1 MDLHRTHTQSTASY
15 TDLNRLHKLKVGE
28 DRDSEANIRQVAQEF
43 ESLFIG
49 EMLKAMRSANDV
61 LADDSI
67 FNSNE
72 SKAYRDMHDQQLSV
86 TMAQG
91 RGIGMADV
99 LVRQMSE
106 MHSPRAGSNPFPGM
120 QGAAA
125 SAKND
130 IQPEQDE
137 QIEQI
142 EAQATFRRTAIQT
155 PVMPQ
160 YAVNGMNTADERM
173 STKHKA
179 AVHSYAAVSKQN
191 AAQTIKPTGNN
202 EVFNSPQEFISAM
215 MPMAQQAAEQL
226 GVEPRYL
233 VAQAALETGWG
244 KNMLRDAQGGNTF
257 NLFGIK
263 AHGWKGQS
271 AQATTSEFVK
281 GEKVKEQ
288 ADFRQ
293 YSSFEQSFNDYVSF
307 LQSNGRYKEA
317 LKVADNPEQYL
328 RELQRAGYATDPQYA
343 QKISRIA
350 QQMQDFQQ
358 TARAPTPRIA
368 ERG

>member
-1 MDLHRTHTQSTASY
+1 MELHRTHAQSTASY
-15 TDLNRLHKLKVGE
+15 TDLNRLQKLKVGE

-43 ESLFIG
+43 EALFIS

-61 LADDSI
+61 LADDSL

-72 SKAYRDMHDQQLSV
+72 SKAYRDMHDQQLAV

-99 LVRQMSE
+99 LVRQMTE
-106 MHSPRAGSNPFPGM
+106 MHQPRGGANPFPGM
-120 QGAAA
+120 QNKAADAGADTQVQAV
-125 SAKND
+125 
-130 IQPEQDE
+130 
-137 QIEQI
+137 
-142 EAQATFRRTAIQT
+142 EAQAALRRTSLQH
-155 PVMPQ
+155 PKMPQ
-160 YAVNGMNTADERM
+160 HTANEAAQAQ
-173 STKHKA
+173 HKLA
-179 AVHSYAAVSKQN
+179 AQSYAAVEQQR
-191 AAQTIKPTGNN
+191 AATATQPVIPD
-202 EVFNSPQEFISAM
+202 VFETPQQFVSAM
-215 MPMAQQAAEQL
+215 LPMAQQAAEKL

-244 KNMLRDAQGGNTF
+244 KNMLRDAQGGNTY

-263 AHGWKGQS
+263 SHGWKGES
-271 AQATTSEFVK
+271 TQATTSEFVK
-281 GEKVKEQ
+281 GAKVSEK

-293 YSSFEQSFNDYVSF
+293 YDSFAHSFNDYVNF
-307 LQSNGRYKEA
+307 IQSNSRYQEA
-317 LKVADNPEQYL
+317 LKVADNPEQYV

-350 QQMQDFQQ
+350 QQMQTIQQ
-358 TARAPTPRIA
+358 TAHASTPRIA

>member
-1 MDLHRTHTQSTASY
+1 MQLHRTQAQSSASY
-15 TDLNRLHKLKVGE
+15 TDLNRLQKLKVGE

-43 ESLFIG
+43 ESLFIS

-61 LADDSI
+61 LADDNL
-67 FNSNE
+67 FNSSE
-72 SKAYRDMHDQQLSV
+72 SKAYRDMHDQQLAV

-106 MHSPRAGSNPFPGM
+106 MHKPRGGSNPFPGM
-120 QGAAA
+120 QNKVDSIGT
-125 SAKND
+125 D
-130 IQPEQDE
+130 IQVQPV
-137 QIEQI
+137 
-142 EAQATFRRTAIQT
+142 EAQNALRRTAIQN

-160 YAVNGMNTADERM
+160 RAVHGAH
-173 STKHKA
+173 STGDAVGVKQKS
-179 AVHSYAAVSKQN
+179 AVHSYAAISQQKPV
-191 AAQTIKPTGNN
+191 QTPQQLTVDG
-202 EVFNSPQEFISAM
+202 FNTPQEFISAM
-215 MPMAQQAAEQL
+215 LPMAQQAADKL
-226 GVEPRYL
+226 GVDPRYL

-244 KNMLRDAQGGNTF
+244 KNMVRDGQGQNTF

-263 AHGWKGQS
+263 AHGWKGES
-271 AQATTSEFVK
+271 AQAATSEFVK
-281 GEKVKEQ
+281 GVKVTEK
-288 ADFRQ
+288 ADFRK
-293 YSSFEQSFNDYVSF
+293 YDSFAQSFNDYVSF
-307 LQSNGRYKEA
+307 IQSNSRYQEA
-317 LKVADNPEQYL
+317 LKVADNPEHYL

-358 TARAPTPRIA
+358 TAHAPTPRIA

>member
-61 LADDSI
+61 LADDGI
-67 FNSNE
+67 FNTNE

-106 MHSPRAGSNPFPGM
+106 MHSPRAGSNPFPDM
-120 QGAAA
+120 QSAGVAG
-125 SAKND
+125 SAKAGV
-130 IQPEQDE
+130 ESE

-142 EAQATFRRTAIQT
+142 EAQVRLRRTAIQN
-155 PVMPQ
+155 PAMPQ
-160 YAVNGMNTADERM
+160 HAVNGMNTADERM
-173 STKHKA
+173 SSKQKTA
-179 AVHSYAAVSKQN
+179 AHSYAAVSKQSPVQTNKQAGN
-191 AAQTIKPTGNN
+191 A
-202 EVFNSPQEFISAM
+202 VFNSPQEFISAM

-288 ADFRQ
+288 ANFRQ
-293 YSSFEQSFNDYVSF
+293 YGSFEQSFNDYVSF